1 MRLYDLRTEYRENP
15 IGLTDKAPRFSWKM
29 ESEEK
34 DTLQTAYEIKVT
46 DENGKFVWN
55 SGKKASDQSV
65 LIPYEGEI
73 LTDEMLYKVE
83 VSVTDNHGNAE
94 SIEGTFETGIFDNTE
109 FIAKM
114 ITSDF
119 SEEETAC
126 PVFGKT
132 FAIDKKVKKAR
143 LYATAH
149 GVYEVTLN
157 GQTVG
162 DYRMAPGWTSYHNRL
177 QYQIYD
183 VTEQLAAENE
193 IAITV
198 GNGWYKGI
206 FGFTC
211 EPNRYGTQAGAF
223 LELHVEYEDGSKD
236 VIATDETWSV
246 KTGEIR
252 CSEIYMGET
261 IDTDEPELAE
271 GKVLVK
277 EFDKTVLT
285 AQENEPV
292 RITERISGKEL
303 ITTPKGER
311 LVDFGQIITGVV
323 ELHVKGEK
331 GQKIVI
337 RHAEVLDK
345 DGNFYPETLRQAKS
359 IDTFICNGEEQIFR
373 PHFTFHGFRY
383 ICVEGM
389 EEFTADQF
397 IACVTHSDMEKTG
410 DFNCSNKKVNQ
421 LQSNITWGQ
430 RGNFLDI
437 PTDCPQRDERLGW
450 TGDAQVFSWTA
461 AFNRNTALFYTKWM
475 RDVAAE
481 SSLEKGV
488 PHVVPD
494 ILGQYSS
501 SAWSD
506 VAVIVPWVVY
516 QMYGDKGILE
526 ENWKCMHEWV
536 DYIKNNCEENG
547 LWQSGFQYGDWLALD
562 KEESA
567 DRTGAT
573 DKYMIANAYYLYVTE
588 LVKKTAEVLGKDEE
602 AKKYADLYETTL
614 DAFQREYYTETGR
627 IVSETQ
633 TGAILSLYFDLA
645 REKDRKRILNTL
657 LTNIENHKNHLST
670 GFVGTPYI
678 CHALSENGAHEMAAT
693 LFMKEDYPS
702 WLYAVNMGATT
713 IWERWN
719 SIKPDGTFDES
730 GMNSLNHYAYGSV
743 GDWMYRKV
751 AGLSQLEPGYKKF
764 QVKPMFVKGI
774 EECGTE
780 FESVYGKIVTN
791 TSCKNGKIHVH
802 VEVPANTTAVIVLP
816 EKEEEHEVGSGVYD
830 YEYDTETSLVVERF
844 SMDSTL
850 GEIVAEPLAVEMFN
864 QMAPGML
871 EGPMIQ
877 FAYGMTLSELLGAAP
892 AAKPM
897 YEAVVNALNQKEK
910 ENQ

>member
-1 MRLYDLRTEYRENP
+1 MRLYDFRTEYRENP
-15 IGLTDKAPRFSWKM
+15 IGLTEKAPRFSWKI
-29 ESEEK
+29 ESDEK
-34 DTLQTAYEIKVT
+34 DTVQTSYEIKVT
-46 DENGKFVWN
+46 DESGKLVWD
-55 SGKKASDQSV
+55 SGKKVSDQSV
-65 LIPYEGEI
+65 LISYEGEV
-73 LTDEMLYKVE
+73 LADETFYTVE
-83 VSVTDNHGNAE
+83 VTVADNHGNVE
-94 SIEGTFETGIFDNTE
+94 SVEGSFETGIFDQTE
-109 FIAKM
+109 FKAQM

-119 SEEETAC
+119 PEEETAC

-132 FAIDKKVKKAR
+132 FTIDKKVKKAR

-183 VTEQLAAENE
+183 VTEQLAEENE

-206 FGFTC
+206 LGFYC
-211 EPNRYGTQAGAF
+211 QPNQYGTQAGAF
-223 LELHVEYEDGSKD
+223 AELHVEYEDGSKD

-252 CSEIYMGET
+252 YSEIYMGET
-261 IDTDEPELAE
+261 IDTDAPEITE
-271 GKVLVK
+271 GNVVVK
-277 EFDKTVLT
+277 EFDKAVLT

-292 RITERISGKEL
+292 RITEKIVGKEL
-303 ITTPKGER
+303 IVTPKGEK
-311 LVDFGQIITGVV
+311 LVDFGQIVTGVV
-323 ELHVKGEK
+323 EVHVKGEK
-331 GQKIVI
+331 GQKIVL

-383 ICVEGM
+383 ISVEGM

-397 IACVTHSDMEKTG
+397 FACVTHSDMEKTG
-410 DFNCSNKKVNQ
+410 DFHCSNKKVNQ
-421 LQSNITWGQ
+421 LQSNITWSQ
-430 RGNFLDI
+430 RDNFLDI

-461 AFNRNTALFYTKWM
+461 AFNRNTALFYKKWM

-494 ILGQYSS
+494 ILDSYSS

-516 QMYGDKGILE
+516 QIYGDKGILE

-536 DYIKNNCEENG
+536 DYIKNNCGENG

-573 DKYMIANAYYLYVTE
+573 DKYMLANAYYLYVTE

-602 AKKYADLYETTL
+602 AKKYAELYETTL
-614 DAFQREYYTETGR
+614 DAFRREYYTETGR

-633 TGAILSLYFDLA
+633 TGAIISLYFNLA

-657 LTNIENHKNHLST
+657 LTNIANHKNHLAT

-678 CHALSENGAHEMAAT
+678 CHTLSENGAHEMAAT

-774 EECGTE
+774 EEWGTE
-780 FESVYGKIVTN
+780 FDSVYGKIVAN
-791 TSCKNGKIHVH
+791 TSCKAGKIHVH

-816 EKEEEHEVGSGVYD
+816 EKEEVHEVGSGVYD
-830 YEYDTETSLVVERF
+830 YEYDTETSLAVERF

-877 FAYGMTLSELLGAAP
+877 FAYGMTLAELLGAAP
-892 AAKPM
+892 QAKPM
-897 YEAVVNALNQKEK
+897 YEAVVNALNQ
-910 ENQ
+910 NTIM